1 MNTTRLRSQIL
12 SRRMSLATLALMV
25 LVALLLAIV
34 ALSAI
39 IAPAELG
46 KVMAERF
53 GGRVI
58 ETGRTTSVMIA
69 LVMGMQGALFLWA
82 LDALRRAFAAFSD
95 EAVLNTEAAS
105 LLSRAGLLF
114 AANALAMIVA
124 PPLLSAVYS
133 AGAPA
138 GQGFITIQFGTS
150 ELLSLLLSGILF
162 VTGHLMALAAE
173 VDGEMR
179 QIV

>member
-1 MNTTRLRSQIL
+1 MKTTRLRSQIL
-12 SRRMSLATLALMV
+12 SRRMSRATLFLMV
-25 LVALLLAIV
+25 LVAILLAAV
-34 ALSAI
+34 GLAAI
-39 IAPAELG
+39 IAPGEIG
-46 KVMAERF
+46 KIMAERF

-58 ETGRTTSVMIA
+58 ETGRTASVLIA
-69 LVMGMQGALFLWA
+69 LVTAIQGALFLWA
-82 LDALRRAFAAFSD
+82 LDKLRRAFASFSG
-95 EAVLNTEAAS
+95 EAVLNSRSAV
-105 LLSRAGLLF
+105 LLSHAGLLF
-114 AANALAMIVA
+114 AANAVAMIIA
-124 PPLLSAVYS
+124 QPLLSAIYS

-138 GQGFITIQFGTS
+138 GQGFITIRIGTG